1 MLPASS
7 IKPVVE
13 PENKESLTR
22 AETAAMLEISQLKSE
37 IKAKDIKIDD
47 LIKEH
52 QAEIENLKREH

>member
-1 MLPASS
+1 
-7 IKPVVE
+7 
-13 PENKESLTR
+13 
-22 AETAAMLEISQLKSE
+22 MLEIFQLKSE